1 MERVPAGNVRCL
13 REGCCKPMSHLSSY
27 TGADQILRQAVA
39 VLHAGDGSLLSLLE
53 DIPAAIYVTDSV
65 GYVTYFN
72 SFCIDFAGRIPAAGK
87 DRWCVT
93 WKLYTDDGEPLP
105 HDQCPMADAVRGR
118 CELRGLTAVAER
130 PDGSR
135 VRFMPFPTPLFAADG
150 TFEGAINMLID
161 ITEPQQA
168 GELRDRAA
176 RCRRLAAGCGDAVVR
191 KTIEKMG
198 TEFEVKASALDLL
211 TRH

>member
-1 MERVPAGNVRCL
+1 M
-13 REGCCKPMSHLSSY
+13 LSRGIIS
-27 TGADQILRQAVA
+27 GADRVLRQAA
-39 VLHAGDGSLLSLLE
+39 TILHAQDKSLLSWLDE
-53 DIPAAIYVTDSV
+53 IPAPLYVTDSA

-72 SFCIDFAGRIPAAGK
+72 PFCIAFSGRTPAAGK

-93 WKLYTDDGEPLP
+93 WKLYTDSGEPLP

-150 TFEGAINMLID
+150 AFEGAINMLID
-161 ITEPQQA
+161 ITEPRQA
-168 GELRDRAA
+168 DELRDQAA
-176 RCRRLAAGCGDAVVR
+176 RCHRLAAGCGDPGVIRTMERMA
-191 KTIEKMG
+191 
-198 TEFEVKASALDLL
+198 TEYEVKASAFDLL
-211 TRH
+211 TLH

>member
-1 MERVPAGNVRCL
+1 MERTPAGNVRCL
-13 REGCCKPMSHLSSY
+13 RKDRRKPMSHLESY
-27 TGADQILRQAVA
+27 TGADQILRRAVA
-39 VLHAGDGSLLSLLE
+39 VLHAGDQSLLSLLE
-53 DIPAAIYVTDSV
+53 DVPAPIYVTDSD
-65 GYVTYFN
+65 GYITYFN

-93 WKLYTDDGEPLP
+93 WKLYTDTGEPLP
-105 HDQCPMADAVRGR
+105 HDQCPMAEAVRDQR
-118 CELRGLTAVAER
+118 ELRGLTAVAER

-135 VRFMPFPTPLFAADG
+135 VRFMPFPTPLFAEDG

-161 ITEPQQA
+161 ISELEQA
-168 GELRDRAA
+168 DALRDQGA
-176 RCRRLAAGCGDAVVR
+176 RCRRLAAGCGDAAIR
-191 KTIEKMG
+191 KTLGRMA